1 MAVDWSRVNLVLLD
15 MDGTLL
21 DLHYDNH
28 FWHQHLPKRYADI
41 HGLTQAEAE
50 AFLMARIDATRGQL
64 HWYCIDAWADYLQ
77 LDLNTLKQETAH
89 LIRLRPDTE
98 TFLQRLQQYP
108 LPFVL
113 ATNAHRQS
121 VNLKF
126 AHSPLPRYFSDPKS
140 VVSAH
145 DLGAAKESVKFW
157 QVLQQQLKFDPAQ
170 TLFIDDNFAVLNQA
184 KAFGI
189 GQVIAI
195 ANPDSQQPPRLLPGF
210 CNIHDFSELFNPQ
223 VHVIPQVHA

>member
-1 MAVDWSRVNLVLLD
+1 MTVDWPRVNLVLLD

-21 DLHYDNH
+21 DLHYDNY
-28 FWHQHLPKRYADI
+28 FWHQHLPKRYADL
-41 HGLTQAEAE
+41 HGLTQAQAE
-50 AFLMARIDATRGQL
+50 AFLTARIEATRGQL

-98 TFLQRLQQYP
+98 TFLQRLQQLH

-113 ATNAHRQS
+113 ATNAHRHS

-126 AHSPLPRYFSDPKS
+126 AHSNLPRYFVDAAS

-145 DLGAAKESVKFW
+145 DVGAAKESPEFW
-157 QVLQQQLKFDPAQ
+157 HALQQQLDFDPAQ
-170 TLFIDDNFAVLNQA
+170 TLFIDDNLAVLNQA

-195 ANPDSQQPPRLLPGF
+195 ANPDSQQPARLLPGF
-210 CNIHDFSELFNPQ
+210 RNIHNFSELFNAQ
-223 VHVIPQVHA
+223 ADV

>member
-21 DLHYDNH
+21 DLHYDNY
-28 FWHQHLPKRYADI
+28 FWHQHLPTRYAEI
-41 HGLTQAEAE
+41 HGETVAQAE
-50 AFLMARIDATRGQL
+50 AFLAARIEATRGQL

-77 LDLNTLKQETAH
+77 LDLNTIKQETAH

-98 TFLQRLQQYP
+98 TFLQRLQALQ

-113 ATNAHRQS
+113 ATNAHRHS

-126 AHSPLPRYFSDPKS
+126 AHTNLPQYFSDATTI
-140 VVSAH
+140 VSAH
-145 DLGAAKESVKFW
+145 DLGAAKESLSFW
-157 QVLQQQLKFDPAQ
+157 QALQQLLNFDPAK
-170 TLFIDDNFAVLNQA
+170 TLFIDDNLAVLNQA

-195 ANPDSQQPPRLLPGF
+195 ANPDSQQPARRLPGF
-210 CNIHDFSELFNPQ
+210 TNIHDFSELFNSQ
-223 VHVIPQVHA
+223 AVFNSQADT